1 MAHSDVAPS
10 MAMIARRAG
19 VAKSTVSM
27 ALRNDPAISERQRIR
42 IQKIATKMGYRTNAL
57 VARLMQEL
65 RASRKRRYV
74 ATLAFVDASINNPK
88 HVKTPSLITDLRAGA
103 EARAAQLGYGVDYF
117 WLHDPG
123 ITPER
128 LAKIFRTRNIHGVAI
143 YSIDKEVESLLPKYE
158 PVWSQF
164 PVLTIGSRNQLLPFH
179 FVCNDQYSTAFQG
192 CARLLS
198 LGYRRVGL
206 YQLRWHDAALE
217 HRFVAGY
224 QTCINQAGLEAIP
237 VFYLD
242 QPRYNIQKTYSGG
255 KNAFACWVSDNRL
268 DAVLA
273 INSWIFEWMSDL
285 KLRMPED
292 LGVALLDLPKEL
304 RGKVAGMEQ
313 RAEWVGMSVVDALIG
328 QILRHESEL
337 PAFQRGT
344 IIESTWVDGATV
356 RSQPSR

>member
-1 MAHSDVAPS
+1 MPPSDVAPS

-27 ALRNDPAISERQRIR
+27 ALRNDPSISERQRIR

-74 ATLAFVDASINNPK
+74 ATLAFVHASINNPR
-88 HVKTPSLITDLRAGA
+88 HVRTPSLITDMRAAA

-128 LAKIFRTRNIHGVAI
+128 LAKIFRARNIHGVAL
-143 YSIDKEVESLLPKYE
+143 YSLDKSVEDLLPRYE

-179 FVCNDQYSTAFQG
+179 FVCNDQYSTALQG

-198 LGYRRVGL
+198 LGYRRIGL

-224 QTCINQAGLEAIP
+224 QTCMNQAGLEPVP

-242 QPRYNIQKTYSGG
+242 QPRYNIQKTYTDGET
-255 KNAFACWVSDNRL
+255 AFARWVSDHHL

-273 INSWIFEWMSDL
+273 INSWVFEWMDEL
-285 KLRMPED
+285 KLKAPDD
-292 LGVALLDLPKEL
+292 LGVALLDLPKEV

-313 RAEWVGMSVVDALIG
+313 RADWVGTSVVDALIG
-328 QILRHESEL
+328 QILRHEAGL

-356 RSQPSR
+356 RARASQ